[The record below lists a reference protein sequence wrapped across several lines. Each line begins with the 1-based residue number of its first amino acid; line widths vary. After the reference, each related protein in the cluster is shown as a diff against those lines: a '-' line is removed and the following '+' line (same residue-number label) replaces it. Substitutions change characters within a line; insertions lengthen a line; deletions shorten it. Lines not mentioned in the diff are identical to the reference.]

1 MMRISTSQFYDQ
13 NIQTMDN
20 QQGQLSTY
28 YQQLSSGT
36 ALTTPADNPLGAA
49 QAVQLTMVS
58 ATYTQYQTNQSAALS
73 SLGLED
79 KTLSSVTTTLD
90 SITSQLVRAGDGTL
104 NDSDRASIAQ
114 ALQGYRNQ
122 LLNLANTS
130 DGAGNYLF
138 SGFQATTQPFTNN
151 TAGGV
156 NYQGDS
162 GIRQVQVADTRQ
174 IATNDSGAS
183 VFLSVP
189 ATGTSEVSAGASTN
203 TGTGTIGSA
212 SVTNPSVTTNGDH
225 YTITFGGTAA
235 APTYTVTDNTAVP
248 ATTTAP
254 AAFNASTP
262 IPLGAGMQVSMSGA
276 PNPGD
281 TFTVTPATAP
291 QNTSVFASLDAVIA
305 ALKQPADN
313 NPTAV
318 ATLKNALTT
327 GLTQVQN
334 SMTNVTVVQASVGG
348 REHELQALQT
358 TTQTNSVQTQSD
370 LSNLTGVDM
379 VTAITKFEQAQS
391 ALQAAQQT
399 FVKMQ
404 GMSLFQYIGS

>member
-90 SITSQLVRAGDGTL
+90 SVTSQLVRAGDGTL

-254 AAFNASTP
+254 TAFNASTP

>member
-90 SITSQLVRAGDGTL
+90 SVTSQLVRAGDGTL

-138 SGFQATTQPFTNN
+138 SGFQATTPPFTNN

>member
-1 MMRISTSQFYDQ
+1 MRISTSQFYDQ

-90 SITSQLVRAGDGTL
+90 SVTSQLVRAGDGTL